1 MLKSSCCKGETR
13 NGEFKLFIVDIFIY
27 FCDLAFNLRSEC
39 NFVKFVELIKKCLN
53 LYFTTKNVDYI
64 KLAQEYKFDFY

>member
-39 NFVKFVELIKKCLN
+39 NFVKFVELIK
-53 LYFTTKNVDYI
+53 NVLTFI
-64 KLAQEYKFDFY
+64 LQRKTWII